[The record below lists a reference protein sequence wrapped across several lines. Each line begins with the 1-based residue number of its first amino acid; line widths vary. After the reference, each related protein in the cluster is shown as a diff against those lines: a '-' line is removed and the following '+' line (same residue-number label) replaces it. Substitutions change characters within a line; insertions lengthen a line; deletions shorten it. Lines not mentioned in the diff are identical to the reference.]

1 MALGRLQEAFADY
14 LELREVAQGVGDE
27 EQECRALIGLTVVAN
42 FERDLALMERY
53 GSEAMALAGKIGHS
67 GLEAEATNNWA
78 TYMQV
83 TGRLADAAQYWQ
95 KSVPLARSLGHRQAL
110 GHGLRLHGLMRF
122 WKSEYHAAE
131 AMGYEAV
138 QVAAEVRD
146 GFNLPLAHFYL
157 GLTLGNLGK
166 ISDAMAALQ
175 ESLDFARRND
185 HGVALARAPNGIGWL
200 WREIGDIGKA
210 IEFDAGSVEV
220 ARSAGLAEAESNALA
235 NLVYDYIAAG
245 ELGKAAEA
253 LESAYAV
260 SDRELYNHWRYF
272 GIRYQAAAAEFW
284 LALGKLDR
292 GREHA
297 SILLQNASNHGVPKY
312 IAVARRLLGQIAALD
327 GDHHTAEVELTC
339 SLEVFATHPE
349 PLIEWRNHLALARL
363 LSSRNRPA
371 FAREEFARAHLL
383 VQRLTANI
391 NDPTLRQ
398 LFLQTD
404 AVREVLAGATA
415 N

>member
-1 MALGRLQEAFADY
+1 MFSL
-14 LELREVAQGVGDE
+14 V
-27 EQECRALIGLTVVAN
+27 RALSSPT
-42 FERDLALMERY
+42 
-53 GSEAMALAGKIGHS
+53 S

-166 ISDAMAALQ
+166 ISEAMAALQ

-200 WREIGDIGKA
+200 WREIGDVGKA
-210 IEFDAGSVEV
+210 IECDAGSVEV

-253 LESAYAV
+253 LEAAYAV
-260 SDRELYNHWRYF
+260 SIGNCITAGDISESD
-272 GIRYQAAAAEFW
+272 IRLPQRNSGLRSENW
-284 LALGKLDR
+284 TG
-292 GREHA
+292 GR
-297 SILLQNASNHGVPKY
+297 S
-312 IAVARRLLGQIAALD
+312 
-327 GDHHTAEVELTC
+327 T
-339 SLEVFATHPE
+339 
-349 PLIEWRNHLALARL
+349 
-363 LSSRNRPA
+363 PA
-371 FAREEFARAHLL
+371 FCSRMPQITVFPRP
-383 VQRLTANI
+383 RS
-391 NDPTLRQ
+391 
-398 LFLQTD
+398 
-404 AVREVLAGATA
+404 
-415 N
+415 